1 MIGFFEDAGM
11 SLPATKLKAM
21 QASDGSSAPVDTVYY
36 LAADDVDRTWYAAS
50 DPGAG
55 DIVVSIVDAAAGASL
70 LPNTLRL
77 ALAAEDL
84 DTATP
89 GAALVVGTEVLP
101 GSGSA
106 VAIHIRIDSAAI
118 AAGIYENLSLAT
130 NPLISQ
136 YTGV

>member
-11 SLPATKLKAM
+11 SVPAVKLKAM
-21 QASDGSSAPVDTVYY
+21 QASDGSSAAVDFIYY
-36 LAADDVDRTWYAAS
+36 LASDDADRTYYAAS
-50 DPGAG
+50 DPDVD

-70 LPNTLRL
+70 PPTALRL

-89 GAALVVGTEVLP
+89 GAALAIGTALA
-101 GSGSA
+101 SGSVNA
-106 VAIHIRIDSAAI
+106 VAIHVRVDSAAI

-136 YTGV
+136 WTGD

>member
-11 SLPATKLKAM
+11 SVPATSLKAM
-21 QASDGSSAPVDTVYY
+21 QANDGSSAAVDFVHY

-50 DPGAG
+50 DPGTD
-55 DIVVSIVDAAAGASL
+55 DIVVSVVDAAAGASL
-70 LPNTLRL
+70 LPSTLRL

-84 DTATP
+84 ATATP
-89 GAALVVGTEVLP
+89 GAALAIGTEVL
-101 GSGSA
+101 SGSVGA
-106 VAIHIRIDSAAI
+106 VAIYIRVDAAAI

-136 YTGV
+136 YTGA